1 MDFGSAARATVIGP
15 FNVPARSDAVATS
28 GSIPVELPPAKTVQS
43 AAAGEAVRL
52 DLRGRS
58 EQAARDA
65 AAAQQRASSEQQSQ
79 RLRERDLRDLIE
91 RRVVIEPR
99 TRTIV
104 YQKKNRETGETV
116 SQLPDETMLKLRVFS
131 RELAERARE
140 ARSVEEPQSP
150 RVERTA

>member
-1 MDFGSAARATVIGP
+1 MDFGSAARATAIGP

-91 RRVVIEPR
+91 PR
-99 TRTIV
+99 TRTLV

-131 RELAERARE
+131 RELAERARS
-140 ARSVEEPQSP
+140 AEEQHGSSI
-150 RVERTA
+150 ERTA